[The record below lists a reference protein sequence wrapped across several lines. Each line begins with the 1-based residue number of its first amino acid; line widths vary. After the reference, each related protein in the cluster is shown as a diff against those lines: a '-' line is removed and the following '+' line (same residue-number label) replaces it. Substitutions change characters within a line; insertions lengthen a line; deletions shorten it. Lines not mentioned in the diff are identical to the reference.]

1 MASGLNTSWKIDGE
15 TWKQWQT
22 LFSCAPKS
30 LQMMTAAMKLKDTCF
45 LVENL
50 DSILKR
56 RNITFLTNA
65 CMVKAMLFP
74 VVMYRWANW
83 IIKKAEHQ
91 KTDAFVLS
99 CWKRLLTVSWAARS
113 TQSILKETN
122 PEYSLEELMLKL

>member
-15 TWKQWQT
+15 TWKQWQA

-30 LQMMTAAMKLKDTCF
+30 LQMMTAAMKLKDTCS
-45 LVENL
+45 LEENL

-74 VVMYRWANW
+74 
-83 IIKKAEHQ
+83 
-91 KTDAFVLS
+91 
-99 CWKRLLTVSWAARS
+99 
-113 TQSILKETN
+113 
-122 PEYSLEELMLKL
+122 